1 VTLSCDVVSSRMLRV
16 VSMIPFRE
24 NVDALKQAEL
34 SLEWCAA

>member
-1 VTLSCDVVSSRMLRV
+1 MTLSCDVMSGRMLRV

-24 NVDALKQAEL
+24 NVGALEQAEL